1 MLTQTF
7 SFQSDCGHPL
17 TPKVLA
23 PHFPTLVGPTM
34 RRRNLCKRRTRNAID
49 RFDPS
54 LWRDGFKFVLVR
66 GSRIARDR
74 VGRACVWLVVF
85 HLGRKRPVL
94 SFRCGVGGSSSCTPC
109 SRCVVVASAWQENPA
124 EPNFDAYIRKLSYP
138 AVIKSIDCP
147 SISVCLVPVLPIVA
161 TPMVRALGSS

>member
-7 SFQSDCGHPL
+7 SAFQLPKRFAGHPL
-17 TPKVLA
+17 TPEVLA
-23 PHFPTLVGPTM
+23 PHSPTLVGPTM

-54 LWRDGFKFVLVR
+54 LWRDGFKFVLVC

-74 VGRACVWLVVF
+74 VGRACVWFVVF
-85 HLGRKRPVL
+85 HVGRKRPVL
-94 SFRCGVGGSSSCTPC
+94 SFRCRVGGSSSCTPC

-124 EPNFDAYIRKLSYP
+124 EPKLSYP
-138 AVIKSIDCP
+138 AVIRSIDCP
-147 SISVCLVPVLPIVA
+147 RPYIYPPRPRSPHSCDPH
-161 TPMVRALGSS
+161 GSCFE